1 MKSCTLVLEYNYSK
15 PGAKDLGSV
24 WIHPGDAR
32 TDLQGSTPLSE
43 RAGWT
48 KIIGPV
54 EYQIAAETHAKLKTF
69 LISAGVLVLDEGI
82 AD

>member
-1 MKSCTLVLEYNYSK
+1 
-15 PGAKDLGSV
+15 
-24 WIHPGDAR
+24 
-32 TDLQGSTPLSE
+32 LSE